1 MSAKKK
7 VIFCTYSSI
16 YSSKVLEQL
25 IVDTDIEL
33 AGVINS
39 TRVLKP
45 SLNPVLGAAYQIK
58 NSGFRYSS
66 YLFFITDFFKWIQPL
81 LKFHK
86 WPLRNIHS
94 LAKMNNVPVLDTRD
108 INRSDGIEFIQ
119 KNKPDFILCA
129 HFNQLLKEPVLS
141 IKNLECIN
149 IHPSILPSYKGVD
162 PVFFAM
168 RDNAE
173 KIGVTIHK
181 MDASFDSGEILSQS
195 EIELNISKSLL
206 FNNCQ
211 LFEQGVKLAVNLIK
225 ANNLE
230 KHQGV
235 ENESINQSNYDSWP
249 SRSDIKQFKSSGY
262 RLMKLSGL
270 WKQQ

>member
-1 MSAKKK
+1 MSAKKR

-25 IVDTDIEL
+25 IVDTDIKL
-33 AGVINS
+33 TGIINS

-45 SLNPVLGAAYQIK
+45 SLNPVLGAAYQLK
-58 NSGFRYSS
+58 TSGLRYSS

-94 LAKMNNVPVLDTRD
+94 MAKMNKIKLLDTRD
-108 INRSDGIEFIQ
+108 INSFEGVEFI
-119 KNKPDFILCA
+119 KNNKPDYLLCA
-129 HFNQLLKEPVLS
+129 HFNQLLKESVLS
-141 IKNLECIN
+141 IDNLECIN
-149 IHPSILPSYKGVD
+149 IHPSILPDYKGVD

-181 MDASFDSGEILSQS
+181 MNDLFDSGEILSQS
-195 EIELNISKSLL
+195 EMELNPSKSLL

-211 LFEQGVKLAVNLIK
+211 LFEQGVKLAVNFIK
-225 ANNLE
+225 GKEQIKTQLVAN
-230 KHQGV
+230 K
-235 ENESINQSNYDSWP
+235 SIDQTNYDSWP
-249 SRSDIKQFKSSGY
+249 NRSDIKKFKKSGF
-262 RLMKLSGL
+262 RLMRLSGL